1 MCKDGYHFGEG
12 PGKPKVKDRYGI
24 YCGTPMGLKEGPG
37 RFMVKNH
44 YGAPGRQSKKASRR
58 TTENSTETDKTVRG
72 DQDATKGVTIQV
84 NNTVT
89 TQAENLEKTYDQA
102 RKKDNLKEPQ
112 NNNRPRPPETAS
124 TLSNWSLSFMIA
136 TICFI
141 ATIDVLLISSHL
153 NDQETIHVGIS
164 EPKPSLQTVSEVEG
178 KFLEEMNLTMAF
190 NQVIRPRENRWTE

>member
-58 TTENSTETDKTVRG
+58 TTENPTETARG

-89 TQAENLEKTYDQA
+89 TQAENLKEPDGQA
-102 RKKDNLKEPQ
+102 WKMDSPKEPQ
-112 NNNRPRPPETAS
+112 NNSRPRPSETAS
-124 TLSNWSLSFMIA
+124 TLSNWSLGFMIA

-153 NDQETIHVGIS
+153 NEQETLHARIS
-164 EPKPSLQTVSEVEG
+164 E
-178 KFLEEMNLTMAF
+178 
-190 NQVIRPRENRWTE
+190 

>member
-1 MCKDGYHFGEG
+1 MPKVMENRKNDKGGMCKDGYHFGEG
-12 PGKPKVKDRYGI
+12 PGKPKVKDHLGI
-24 YCGTPMGLKEGPG
+24 YCGTPMELKESPFG
-37 RFMVKNH
+37 FMVKNH
-44 YGAPGRQSKKASRR
+44 YGAPGRQSKKASMR
-58 TTENSTETDKTVRG
+58 TTENPTETARG

-89 TQAENLEKTYDQA
+89 TQAEKLEKTYKQA

-112 NNNRPRPPETAS
+112 NNNRPRPSETAG

-141 ATIDVLLISSHL
+141 ATIDVLLISSCL

-164 EPKPSLQTVSEVEG
+164 KPEPSLQGVSEVEG
-178 KFLEEMNLTMAF
+178 KFLE
-190 NQVIRPRENRWTE
+190 